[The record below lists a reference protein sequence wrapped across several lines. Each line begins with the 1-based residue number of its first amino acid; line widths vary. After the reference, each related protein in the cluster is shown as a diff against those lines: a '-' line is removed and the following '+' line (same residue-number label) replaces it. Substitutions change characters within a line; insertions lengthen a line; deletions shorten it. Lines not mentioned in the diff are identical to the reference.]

1 MRDDLMI
8 TLVLGV
14 IWVIAV
20 AAYLVQ
26 VL

>member
-1 MRDDLMI
+1 MRDDLLI

-14 IWVIAV
+14 IWMIAV

-26 VL
+26 LL

>member
-14 IWVIAV
+14 IWMIAA

>member
-14 IWVIAV
+14 IWMIAV

>member
-20 AAYLVQ
+20 AAYLAQ
-26 VL
+26 IL